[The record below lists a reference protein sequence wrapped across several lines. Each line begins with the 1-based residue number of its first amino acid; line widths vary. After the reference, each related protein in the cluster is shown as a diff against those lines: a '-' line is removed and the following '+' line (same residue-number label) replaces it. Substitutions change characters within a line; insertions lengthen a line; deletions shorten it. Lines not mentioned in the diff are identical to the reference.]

1 MRRVRLGTIL
11 TTLVLVTSVPLAVL
25 AGWLTRTSGL
35 QQQALVHAQNV
46 EKARAVSAAIDLEV
60 ERTMGALAALST
72 LDPIDHADLRHF
84 TEIAARLLP
93 IHPSWQAVR
102 LVDPQRRVVA
112 STFPGDVLFGDPV
125 WVDEIVQ
132 TKRSGVSTVRRWRTA
147 EWIVNIGV
155 PVIRGGSV
163 RYVLAAR
170 VTAAGLTA
178 SLLRQQ
184 APEGGVLTLLD
195 VNQTIIARTRNAD
208 RYVGATPT
216 ADFAERARNA
226 PSGSWRTVLLEGT
239 PAYSAWF
246 RSPVTGWTVGLGMP
260 SETIDRPLRR
270 RATAII
276 TAGIGTLGIG
286 LAIALVLGRRIVRAE
301 TGAAAAAKALARGE
315 HVPVIRSTIAE
326 LDDLGVALR
335 DAAEIL
341 DQRLRERDAAAEA
354 LSRAKDNFIA
364 TVSHELRTPLNAIYG
379 WVAMLRTG
387 SLDGPRQQHALEV
400 IERNARAQS
409 QVVEDLLD
417 MSSIIHGRLRLDS
430 GPVDLAAVVRA
441 AVDVSTPMTS
451 QPRASV
457 VVHDPGQPVMVTGDA
472 TRLQQIMWNLIA
484 NAVKFTPAGGRIEVT
499 TSVEGEQAVVAVADN
514 GEGISP
520 EFLPHVFD
528 RFRQETEH
536 VTRQHSGL
544 GIGLALAKYLTELQ
558 GGTIE
563 ARSAGK
569 GRGSTFI
576 VRFPLTGGN
585 GGAGGNGVYN
595 GATKATE
602 GNGEQ

>member
-1 MRRVRLGTIL
+1 MGRVRLGTIL

-35 QQQALVHAQNV
+35 QQQALIHAQNV
-46 EKARAVSAAIDLEV
+46 DRARAVSAAIDLEV

-72 LDPIDHADLRHF
+72 LEPIDQDLEHF

-102 LVDPQRRVVA
+102 LLDPRLRVVA
-112 STFPGDVLFGDPV
+112 STLPDDAVFGDPE
-125 WVDEIVQ
+125 WIDRIVQ
-132 TKRSGVSTVRRWRTA
+132 TRRGGVSTVRRWVTG

-155 PVIRGGSV
+155 PVIRGGTV

-170 VTAAGLTA
+170 VTATALTA

-195 VNQTIIARTRNAD
+195 VNQTIVARTRNAD
-208 RYVGATPT
+208 RYVGAKPT

-226 PSGSWRTVLLEGT
+226 PAGSWRTVLLEGT
-239 PAYSAWF
+239 PVYSAWF

-260 SETIDRPLRR
+260 SEEIDRPLRR
-270 RATAII
+270 RAAAII
-276 TAGIGTLGIG
+276 TVGIGTLGMG
-286 LAIALVLGRRIVRAE
+286 LLIALVLGRRIVRAE

-315 HVPVIRSTIAE
+315 HVPVVRSTIAE

-387 SLDGPRQQHALEV
+387 SLDSARQQHALEV

-417 MSSIIHGRLRLDS
+417 MSSIIHGRLRLEWQ
-430 GPVDLAAVVRA
+430 PVDLAAVVRS
-441 AVDVSTPMTS
+441 AVDVSTPVTG
-451 QPRASV
+451 QPRAGV
-457 VVHDPGQPVMVTGDA
+457 TVRDPGRPVMVNGDA
-472 TRLQQIMWNLIA
+472 TRLQQIIWNLIA
-484 NAVKFTPAGGRIEVT
+484 NALKFTPAGGQIEVT
-499 TSVEGEQAVVAVADN
+499 TSVEGSQAVVRVTDN

-528 RFRQETEH
+528 RFRQEAEQ

-563 ARSAGK
+563 ALSAGK
-569 GRGSTFI
+569 GLGSTFT
-576 VRFPLTGGN
+576 VRFPLKRGN
-585 GGAGGNGVYN
+585 GD
-595 GATKATE
+595 
-602 GNGEQ
+602 Q

>member
-25 AGWLTRTSGL
+25 AGWLTWSSGT
-35 QQQALVHAQNV
+35 QQQALIHAQNI

-60 ERTMGALAALST
+60 ERTMGALVALST
-72 LDPIDHADLRHF
+72 LDPVDQPDLRHF
-84 TEIAARLLP
+84 TQIAARLLP

-102 LVDPQRRVVA
+102 LIDPELRLLA
-112 STFPGDVLFGDPV
+112 STLPDDVIFGDPE
-125 WVDEIVQ
+125 WIRRIFE
-132 TKRSGVSTVRRWRTA
+132 TRRGAVSTARKWKSG
-147 EWIVNIGV
+147 EWVVNIGV
-155 PVIRGGSV
+155 PVLRGETV
-163 RYVLAAR
+163 RYVLASR
-170 VTAAGLTA
+170 VTAAALTD
-178 SLLRQQ
+178 SLRRQH

-195 VNQTIIARTRNAD
+195 VEQTIVARTRNAD
-208 RYVGATPT
+208 RYIGGKPT
-216 ADFAERARNA
+216 ADFVERARQDPA
-226 PSGSWRTVLLEGT
+226 GSWRTVLLEGT

-260 SETIDRPLRR
+260 SEEIDRPLRR
-270 RATAII
+270 RALAMI
-276 TAGIGTLGIG
+276 TAGIGTLGVG
-286 LAIALVLGRRIVRAE
+286 LLIALVLGRRIVRAE
-301 TGAAAAAKALARGE
+301 TGAAEAAKALARGE
-315 HVPVIRSTIAE
+315 PVPAVHSTIAE

-335 DAAEIL
+335 EAAGIL

-387 SLDGPRQQHALEV
+387 SLDGARQQHALEV

-417 MSSIIHGRLRLDS
+417 MSSIIHGRLRLE
-430 GPVDLAAVVRA
+430 PRPIDLAGVVRA
-441 AVDVSTPMTS
+441 ALDMSTPANGQRKAAITV
-451 QPRASV
+451 R
-457 VVHDPGQPVMVTGDA
+457 DPPCPVIVSGDA
-472 TRLQQIMWNLIA
+472 ARLQQIMWNLIT
-484 NAVKFTPAGGRIEVT
+484 NAQKFTPSDGRINVET
-499 TSVEGEQAVVAVADN
+499 TVEGNHGVVTVTDD
-514 GEGISP
+514 GEGIAP

-544 GIGLALAKYLTELQ
+544 GIGLALAKTLTELQ

-563 ARSAGK
+563 ARSDGK
-569 GRGSTFI
+569 GRGATFI
-576 VRFPLTGGN
+576 VRFPLRS
-585 GGAGGNGVYN
+585 AE
-595 GATKATE
+595 A
-602 GNGEQ
+602 